1 MRVSKKSGDAAG
13 KVDQALIDGLN
24 EDLAFEY
31 QAVIMYRTYASAV
44 RGPYRQELR
53 QFFEG
58 EITDELGHAQML
70 CDKIIA
76 LGGVPTTEAKPVTF
90 TEDTRE
96 MFQYA
101 LEGERSTIDRYVKR
115 RKQAEDA
122 GEFGLAIDLDTLIA
136 DESKHRDELRLM
148 LDRWK

>member
-1 MRVSKKSGDAAG
+1 MSKQSGGSGG
-13 KVDQALIDGLN
+13 KVNQALIDGLN

-58 EITDELGHAQML
+58 EITDEMGHAQLL

-76 LGGVPTTEAKPVTF
+76 LGGIPTTQSRPVTF

-96 MFQYA
+96 MFQNA
-101 LEGERSTIDRYVKR
+101 LEGERSTIERYVNR
-115 RKQAEDA
+115 RKQAEEA

>member
-1 MRVSKKSGDAAG
+1 MNRKSGASAG
-13 KVDQALIDGLN
+13 KVDPALIDGLN
-24 EDLAFEY
+24 EDLANEY
-31 QAVIMYRTYASAV
+31 QAIIMYRTYASAV

-76 LGGVPTTEAKPVTF
+76 LGGVPTTQSAPVTF

-96 MFQYA
+96 MFQNA
-101 LEGERSTIDRYVKR
+101 LEGERATIERYVKR

-122 GEFGLAIDLDTLIA
+122 GEYGLAIDLDTLIA